1 MAEMLLINPR
11 RRRKARKARPAARR
25 RTRRAARR
33 APVIMV
39 ANPRA
44 RRAARRRSHNP
55 IAKARRRTM
64 SRRSRNPISLGGGS
78 MMSILRDAL
87 IGGAGAVA
95 MDVVHGQI
103 ARFLPASLQRVPGT
117 IGAGDAVRAII
128 TVAVGQLLAKPTRG
142 LSRKAAAASLTVQ
155 AHDIIRS
162 FVPAS
167 MPLGSVG
174 FASPAMIAQGT
185 NRVGPI
191 RQGVNAY
198 MPRGASPLLSAYT
211 PGNVTPLLNGA
222 RAREGARY
230 K

>member
-11 RRRKARKARPAARR
+11 RRRKARKARPAAKR

-33 APVIMV
+33 SNPIVIAAP
-39 ANPRA
+39 R
-44 RRAARRRSHNP
+44 RRAARRRNP
-55 IAKARRRTM
+55 IAAVRRRA
-64 SRRSRNPISLGGGS
+64 SRRRRNPISLGGGS
-78 MMSILRDAL
+78 MMNLLRDAL

-95 MDVVHGQI
+95 FDVVHGQI
-103 ARFLPASLQRVPGT
+103 QRFLSVSMQRVPGSV
-117 IGAGDAVRAII
+117 GVGDAVKAII
-128 TVAVGQLLAKPTRG
+128 TVVVGQALSKPTRG
-142 LSRKAAAASLTVQ
+142 FSRRAAAASLTVQ
-155 AHDIIRS
+155 AHDIIKS

-167 MPLGSVG
+167 MPLG

-191 RQGVNAY
+191 RNGVGAY
-198 MPRGASPLLSAYT
+198 MRPGNTALLSAYT